1 MLSCCVGSEDAE
13 EIKPP
18 LAPSTDGVVPDLM
31 KEKIFTFVVQKSG
44 PSDLLGMDVKHKKGQ
59 YLVVSKIFNDGA
71 IKRSNGMVADDQR
84 LKEDDVIMEINGI
97 KGDDN
102 AMVEECKKSMKLE
115 LKIRRN
121 LK

>member
-1 MLSCCVGSEDAE
+1 
-13 EIKPP
+13 
-18 LAPSTDGVVPDLM
+18 M
-31 KEKIFTFVVQKSG
+31 KEKMFTFVVQKSG

-84 LKEDDVIMEINGI
+84 LKEDDVILEINGI

-102 AMVEECKKSMKLE
+102 AMVEECKKSLKLE
-115 LKIRRN
+115 FKIKRN